1 MSGQEQAKL
10 GKMKQTK
17 STTVTLSAAGDLC
30 EELSSRMAKV
40 SEEGVKKDVENTE
53 MKEKDEVTGSSS
65 KKMSRFKSFL
75 LLTAHLNPFNH
86 SYNHNHNHNHSQPQQ
101 QHNNHIQQSSKCEQQ
116 ILDKKTRK
124 ASLDSFLTDR
134 QVRVAEVSEEATIN
148 LGQDQASSNIK
159 NRGHFAFL
167 ELAQRY
173 LWRLPSSSNSSN
185 RAKIDAC
192 KSAPVTPVK
201 WPHLLDGT
209 TSSINSKLPN
219 GLCNQQDDLNDSD
232 KLSNSKPVSLT
243 TTNLDSDD
251 KLLNGNKKHIVPTTY
266 TVGNN
271 LMMAQHRP
279 SVRFVDNS
287 GNNDDEDY
295 EDDKFYED
303 GSDFYMSSEHNRI
316 GGRSNRFEGRFW
328 SPKSPNQHANFA
340 SPSKT
345 PHFSEQAVQTSEDLI
360 DNSRTLNAPPSSSSS
375 HKTAY
380 LDDKEI
386 NIVEKL
392 FKLPAPGEDEP
403 PLELQNGETPMNS
416 DRFRQYGYN
425 LIDYISNYLDTI
437 DKRRVTPLNIE
448 PGYLKSLIQPDAPEK
463 GESFVKIM
471 HDFENH
477 IMCGITH
484 WQHPHFH
491 AYFPAGNAYP
501 SILAD
506 MLSDALG
513 CVGFSWAASP
523 AYTELE
529 IIMLDWMGKMIG
541 LPEDFLCLSGGRNS
555 STGEE
560 SKGGGVIQG
569 SASECVLVNLLAAR
583 HWAIDKLRKKYP
595 NTADGILLSKLIG
608 YCSKEAHSCVEKAAM
623 IGFIRMRALDT
634 DDKHSLRG
642 ETLFK
647 AIQQDILN
655 GFEPF
660 IVCATLG
667 TTSCV
672 SFDNL
677 EELGKVC
684 QDYDIW
690 LHVDA
695 AYAGSALICPEFKY
709 LIKGIE
715 LASSFNMNPNKWML
729 INFDC
734 SLMWV
739 KDRFK
744 LTRAFVVDPLYLQ
757 HSFSDQAI
765 DYRHWGIPLSRR
777 FRALKLWFVIRN
789 YGVKGL
795 QDYIRNHV
803 KLAKLF
809 EKLILQDSRFT
820 ITNQVVLG
828 LVCFRLVGS
837 NALNQRLLSMINASG
852 KLHMVPASLN
862 GRYVIRFCVCDQ
874 NAQEKDIIYAYDC
887 ISQFA
892 TELFESIKSGKERIR
907 AISQQNT
914 IDVSSISLHTQQ
926 SASADRLNNMPAG
939 GGTGSAASSCSSGN
953 NPAQQVIAAADINST
968 QSASNQQQQQQQQ
981 PPVSPREAA
990 RNYMMQRN
998 IKHSATLHS
1007 DDHHHHR
1014 ANPSTTPLS
1023 SCPSPSQ
1030 QSNTPTNTTNNQQS
1044 FSAKSLLTKQ
1054 VSVQQQQIND
1064 GIQQLQQTLGAEEED
1079 LEQEI
1084 VLDSLATI
1092 DGYDYDLDDED
1103 LLEAPYFDD
1112 VHEQQKIE
1120 GVSGLNTSSNQ
1131 ASDGA
1136 SAAATGATAPGN
1148 VKNAADSTLST
1159 STLDD
1164 CRSPVARRWHSRASR
1179 SPRNQYTLAGG
1190 EHEEAEDE
1198 VLTLAER
1205 RNRMSL
1211 RYKREFFVRV
1221 VSDPRVYRASIS
1233 GDINAHASCASLG
1246 GPIHQ
1251 TTSAV
1256 PASTINITATA
1267 TSTSTTTTAPITT
1280 TNQQQT
1286 RAFGNCSKN
1295 TQSTTTRAT
1304 TSITNRSG
1312 ERNP

>member
-1 MSGQEQAKL
+1 MGSQATNATTYTN
-10 GKMKQTK
+10 KQQNRTHF
-17 STTVTLSAAGDLC
+17 
-30 EELSSRMAKV
+30 KV
-40 SEEGVKKDVENTE
+40 
-53 MKEKDEVTGSSS
+53 
-65 KKMSRFKSFL
+65 
-75 LLTAHLNPFNH
+75 
-86 SYNHNHNHNHSQPQQ
+86 
-101 QHNNHIQQSSKCEQQ
+101 
-116 ILDKKTRK
+116 
-124 ASLDSFLTDR
+124 
-134 QVRVAEVSEEATIN
+134 
-148 LGQDQASSNIK
+148 
-159 NRGHFAFL
+159 L
-167 ELAQRY
+167 EFAQRY
-173 LWRLPSSSNSSN
+173 LWRHLSSNHATTTTTNNNNCNFEQVDGVS
-185 RAKIDAC
+185 
-192 KSAPVTPVK
+192 KSAPVTPVRR
-201 WPHLLDGT
+201 PLDGAA
-209 TSSINSKLPN
+209 SFNHKSNFKLPN
-219 GLCNQQDDLNDSD
+219 GLCNQEQQTDPLPDSLL
-232 KLSNSKPVSLT
+232 KPLTAAIEELKQFNQENKSSTLSKAGCSSSN
-243 TTNLDSDD
+243 TTN
-251 KLLNGNKKHIVPTTY
+251 NPTT
-266 TVGNN
+266 VV
-271 LMMAQHRP
+271 HKP
-279 SVRFVDNS
+279 SVRFVDN
-287 GNNDDEDY
+287 DDE
-295 EDDKFYED
+295 ETNRKEKNEELKKKQTGKSWAKWSQTCSNKILNF
-303 GSDFYMSSEHNRI
+303 SD
-316 GGRSNRFEGRFW
+316 
-328 SPKSPNQHANFA
+328 
-340 SPSKT
+340 
-345 PHFSEQAVQTSEDLI
+345 QAVQTCTLDCELNEDE
-360 DNSRTLNAPPSSSSS
+360 NSA
-375 HKTAY
+375 
-380 LDDKEI
+380 DKEI
-386 NIVEKL
+386 NIVAKL
-392 FKLPAPGEDEP
+392 FKLPELSNLVSNDSTTSAPELEKGES
-403 PLELQNGETPMNS
+403 PMDS
-416 DRFRQYGYN
+416 ERFRQHGYH

-541 LPEDFLCLSGGRNS
+541 LPDDFLCLSGGRNS
-555 STGEE
+555 STGQE

-595 NTADGILLSKLIG
+595 NTPDGILLSKLIG

-642 ETLFK
+642 ETLSK
-647 AIQQDILN
+647 AIEADISN

-660 IVCATLG
+660 LVCATLG

-677 EELGKVC
+677 EELGQVC
-684 QDYDIW
+684 QDHDIW

-709 LIKGIE
+709 LMKGIE
-715 LASSFNMNPNKWML
+715 KASSFNMNPNKWML

-789 YGVKGL
+789 YGVQGL

-809 EKLILQDSRFT
+809 EKLIRQDSRFK

-874 NAQEKDIIYAYDC
+874 NAQEKDIRYAYDC
-887 ISQFA
+887 ISEFA
-892 TELFESIKSGKERIR
+892 TELFESIKAGKERIR

-926 SASADRLNNMPAG
+926 SASADRLNNSPNNQ
-939 GGTGSAASSCSSGN
+939 SCDQVAQA
-953 NPAQQVIAAADINST
+953 PQQVIQGSGTAANPNTSNSG
-968 QSASNQQQQQQQQ
+968 NQTA
-981 PPVSPREAA
+981 PVWPREAA
-990 RNYMMQRN
+990 RHYLMQRN
-998 IKHSATLHS
+998 MKHSATLHGS
-1007 DDHHHHR
+1007 DEQQ
-1014 ANPSTTPLS
+1014 TGTFTPLS
-1023 SCPSPSQ
+1023 SRNSPSQ
-1030 QSNTPTNTTNNQQS
+1030 PTTTT
-1044 FSAKSLLTKQ
+1044 SAYSLTGKSPLTKQ
-1054 VSVQQQQIND
+1054 VSVQQQAGSNND
-1064 GIQQLQQTLGAEEED
+1064 AQQAATTTNEEED

-1092 DGYDYDLDDED
+1092 DGYDYELDDED
-1103 LLEAPYFDD
+1103 LLEAPFYDELA
-1112 VHEQQKIE
+1112 EQA
-1120 GVSGLNTSSNQ
+1120 GVGEASNAAGTTSGQ
-1131 ASDGA
+1131 PGA
-1136 SAAATGATAPGN
+1136 SQATTTATAAT
-1148 VKNAADSTLST
+1148 S

-1164 CRSPVARRWHSRASR
+1164 WRSPVARRWHSRASR
-1179 SPRNQYTLAGG
+1179 SPRNQSTTCGG

-1198 VLTLAER
+1198 VFTLAER

-1246 GPIHQ
+1246 GP
-1251 TTSAV
+1251 
-1256 PASTINITATA
+1256 
-1267 TSTSTTTTAPITT
+1267 
-1280 TNQQQT
+1280 TNQQ
-1286 RAFGNCSKN
+1286 A
-1295 TQSTTTRAT
+1295 TTTGTQNQA
-1304 TSITNRSG
+1304 SSNR
-1312 ERNP
+1312 